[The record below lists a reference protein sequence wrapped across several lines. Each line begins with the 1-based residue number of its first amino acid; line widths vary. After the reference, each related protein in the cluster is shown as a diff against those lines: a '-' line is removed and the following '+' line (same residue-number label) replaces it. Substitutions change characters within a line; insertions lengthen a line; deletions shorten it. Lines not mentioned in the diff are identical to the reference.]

1 MGRGRCGQHP
11 PPACWA
17 VPGRGLRPGFGSWP
31 LRSSRVWGTLGSWDH
46 TGPERPGWDTS
57 KGREESDRHRPA
69 GGAHHTP
76 REKGGCREGGN
87 EGGDDVQR
95 AEVSAKETWTEQ
107 KAERERQGVKEGGLR
122 LRGARRALARPSAVA
137 PGAML
142 RPLPPKP
149 CAGFAAGNSTEVE
162 RCPRAVRKRAAMDS
176 AGPAAWV
183 SGGGRGSRAALCP
196 WL

>member
-1 MGRGRCGQHP
+1 M
-11 PPACWA
+11 
-17 VPGRGLRPGFGSWP
+17 LREAT
-31 LRSSRVWGTLGSWDH
+31 SREL
-46 TGPERPGWDTS
+46 
-57 KGREESDRHRPA
+57 
-69 GGAHHTP
+69 
-76 REKGGCREGGN
+76 
-87 EGGDDVQR
+87 QR

-107 KAERERQGVKEGGLR
+107 KAERERQRVKEGVSDCEGP
-122 LRGARRALARPSAVA
+122 GGRPSAVA

-149 CAGFAAGNSTEVE
+149 CAGFAAGNSTEAE